1 MAMTCESCRAV
12 FTGRPNKKFCS
23 IDCRRAAEMK
33 KRNFEKEK
41 RIKEYMGKLPPDW
54 RALPVDPWPEY
65 EPLEWPADDPW
76 PELTGDYMI

>member
-1 MAMTCESCRAV
+1 
-12 FTGRPNKKFCS
+12 
-23 IDCRRAAEMK
+23 MK